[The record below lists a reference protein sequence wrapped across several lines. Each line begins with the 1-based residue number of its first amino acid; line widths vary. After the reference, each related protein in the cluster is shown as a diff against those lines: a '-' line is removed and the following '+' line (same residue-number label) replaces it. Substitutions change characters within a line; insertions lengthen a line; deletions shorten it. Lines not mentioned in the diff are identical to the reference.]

1 MEYLENLEKY
11 AELAVNIGI
20 NVQKDQ
26 EVILNAPINAFD
38 LTRLITKKCYEAG
51 AKNVIVRYRDELIT
65 HTKLSMAPE
74 TSLKKARQWEI
85 DGLLNEHVKNG
96 AALLSIIS
104 SDPDL
109 MKDID
114 PKRMKTHMLTQQKSS
129 KEYKDYVMSGN
140 APWSLVAYPNKEWA
154 ERVFPDLKGQEAIDA
169 LWAHIFEMTRIDQED
184 PVEAWENHINL
195 LNEKVAFLNN
205 NKMKKLVYKSKGT
218 DLTIELSEK
227 HLWCG
232 ADDETFSG
240 INYLAN
246 IPTEEVFTLPKKNGV
261 NGYVS
266 STKPLSYSGNLIENF
281 KITFKDGE
289 IVDYEAEKG
298 YDALKNLIETDDGS
312 KYLGEVALVPF
323 NSPISNKDTIYF
335 NTLFDENASCHLA
348 IGNAYMSCVEDGNNM
363 SDDELEAI
371 GFNKSLSHVDFM
383 IGSKDLNIIGTT
395 FDGKEIQI
403 FKDGDWAI

>member
-26 EVILNAPINAFD
+26 EVIVNSPINAFD

-65 HTKLSMAPE
+65 HTKLAMAPE
-74 TSLKKARQWEI
+74 KSLEKARQWEI
-85 DGLLNEHVKNG
+85 VGLLNEHVKNG

-154 ERVFPDLKGQEAIDA
+154 ERVFPELEGQEAIDA
-169 LWAHIFEMTRIDQED
+169 LWEHIFEMTRIDQED
-184 PVEAWENHINL
+184 PVKAWENHINL

-218 DLTIELSEK
+218 DLSIELSEK

-232 ADDETFSG
+232 ADDKTFSG
-240 INYLAN
+240 IKYLAN
-246 IPTEEVFTLPKKNGV
+246 IPTEEVFTLPKKNGI

-281 KITFKDGE
+281 KITFKDGK
-289 IVDYEAEKG
+289 IVDFEAEKG
-298 YDALKNLIETDDGS
+298 YDALKNLIETDEGS
-312 KYLGEVALVPF
+312 RYLGEVALVPY

-348 IGNAYMSCVEDGNNM
+348 IGNAYMSCVEDGNAM
-363 SDDELEAI
+363 TDEELEAI
-371 GFNKSLSHVDFM
+371 GFNNSLTHVDFM
-383 IGSKDLNIIGTT
+383 VGSNDLNIIGIT
-395 FDGKEIQI
+395 FEGKEIEI
-403 FKDGDWAI
+403 FKNGDWAI